1 MAVVPEPMPQS
12 PSPGVSIIIPV
23 YNEEGA
29 IAETLEQLKTIFSQV
44 EQVYEIIVV
53 DDGSIDNTA
62 KILEEQPGIRLL
74 KHPINRGYGAALKT
88 GIIHAQYDLIAITDA
103 DGTYPNE
110 RLLDLISLGMSGR
123 FDMVVGSRTG
133 KNVTYSNIRKIPK
146 FFLVGF
152 AEWIAKQKIPDL
164 NSGMR
169 VFRKEIAQEF
179 IHILPDT
186 FSFTTTITLAMLTN
200 NYIVHYEPIN
210 YFHRVGKSKI
220 KPVQDTLR
228 FFKLILRT
236 GIYFAPIRI
245 FVPIASLFFLGFL
258 ISLAQDILRKDL
270 TESTLILFVAA
281 TQLAVFSLLADML
294 DKRL

>member
-1 MAVVPEPMPQS
+1 
-12 PSPGVSIIIPV
+12 
-23 YNEEGA
+23 
-29 IAETLEQLKTIFSQV
+29 
-44 EQVYEIIVV
+44 
-53 DDGSIDNTA
+53 
-62 KILEEQPGIRLL
+62 
-74 KHPINRGYGAALKT
+74 
-88 GIIHAQYDLIAITDA
+88 
-103 DGTYPNE
+103 
-110 RLLDLISLGMSGR
+110 
-123 FDMVVGSRTG
+123 
-133 KNVTYSNIRKIPK
+133 
-146 FFLVGF
+146 
-152 AEWIAKQKIPDL
+152 
-164 NSGMR
+164 
-169 VFRKEIAQEF
+169 
-179 IHILPDT
+179 
-186 FSFTTTITLAMLTN
+186 MLTN

>member
-186 FSFTTTITLAMLTN
+186 LVL
-200 NYIVHYEPIN
+200 
-210 YFHRVGKSKI
+210 
-220 KPVQDTLR
+220 Q
-228 FFKLILRT
+228 
-236 GIYFAPIRI
+236 
-245 FVPIASLFFLGFL
+245 
-258 ISLAQDILRKDL
+258 
-270 TESTLILFVAA
+270 
-281 TQLAVFSLLADML
+281 QLLH
-294 DKRL
+294 